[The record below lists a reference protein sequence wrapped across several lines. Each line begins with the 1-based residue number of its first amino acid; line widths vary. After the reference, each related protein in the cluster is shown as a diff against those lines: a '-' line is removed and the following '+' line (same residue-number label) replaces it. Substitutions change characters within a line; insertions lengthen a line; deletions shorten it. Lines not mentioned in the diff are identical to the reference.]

1 MEDCAMTF
9 EERFFARRRADFNA
23 LRDYGFSET
32 DGGFC
37 LRQSV
42 AGGQF
47 VLEVFVSAEGI
58 VSSRMLDKDSG
69 SEYTLYKV
77 AGASGTFVGAAREE
91 AECVL
96 SAVAERCFVPDVFR
110 SGQARAVIDHA
121 VARYGSRPEFL
132 WKNLSENAVLRRADS
147 RKWFAVFA
155 IVSREKLGLAGR
167 GRVEIIDLRI
177 FPDALPST
185 LDGQHFLPGWHMNKR
200 TWYTVVLDGGVCT
213 DDLIRRLDES
223 WRLAEK

>member
-1 MEDCAMTF
+1 MKDCAMTF
-9 EERFFARRRADFNA
+9 EERFFARRRADFDA
-23 LRDYGFSET
+23 LRDYGFSDT

-47 VLEVFVSAEGI
+47 ALEVFVSAEGI
-58 VSSRMLDKDSG
+58 VSSRMLDKDPG

-91 AECVL
+91 AERVL

-110 SGQARAVIDHA
+110 SEQVRAVIGHA
-121 VARYGSRPEFL
+121 AARYGSKPEFL
-132 WKNLSENAVLRRADS
+132 WKKLSENAVLRRADS

-155 IVSREKLGLAGR
+155 IVAREKLGLSGG

-177 FPDALPST
+177 SPDKLQST
-185 LDGQHFLPGWHMNKR
+185 LDGKTLLSGWHMNKR

-223 WRLAEK
+223 WRLAGK

>member
-1 MEDCAMTF
+1 MKDGAMMF
-9 EERFFARRRADFNA
+9 EERFFARRRADFDA
-23 LRDYGFSET
+23 LPDYGFSET

-47 VLEVFVSAEGI
+47 ALEIFVSTEGI

-77 AGASGTFVGAAREE
+77 AGASGTFVGAVREE
-91 AECVL
+91 AERVL
-96 SAVAERCFVPDVFR
+96 SSVAERCFVPDVFR
-110 SGQARAVIDHA
+110 SEQARAVIDHA
-121 VARYGSRPEFL
+121 ASRYGSRPEFL

-155 IVSREKLGLAGR
+155 IVAREKLGLVGS

-177 FPDALPST
+177 SPDELPST
-185 LDGQHFLPGWHMNKR
+185 LDGKTLLPGWHMNKR
-200 TWYTVVLDGGVCT
+200 TWYTVVLDGGICM

-223 WRLAEK
+223 WRLAGK